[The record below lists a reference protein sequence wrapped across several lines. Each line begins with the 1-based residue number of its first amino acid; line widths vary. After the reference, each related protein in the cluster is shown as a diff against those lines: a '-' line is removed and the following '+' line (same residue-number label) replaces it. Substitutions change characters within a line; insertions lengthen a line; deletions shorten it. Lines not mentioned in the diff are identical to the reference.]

1 MLLQNFAQGR
11 INRLATRG
19 LDVIE
24 KTFLDALQQ
33 SLDIL
38 RIVFNTVFVE
48 SILCALYQAALNLI
62 ANVDTQSPTSLPVKG
77 KNQHLLS
84 GFPQINNLAN
94 CRMDFWMSGATALFE
109 R

>member
-1 MLLQNFAQGR
+1 MLLQNFAQGC
-11 INRLATRG
+11 INRLATWG
-19 LDVIE
+19 FDVIE
-24 KTFLDALQQ
+24 KAFLDALHQ
-33 SLDIL
+33 SLNTL
-38 RIVFNTVFVE
+38 RIVFNTVFAE
-48 SILCALYQAALNLI
+48 SILCALDQASLNLV

-94 CRMDFWMSGATALFE
+94 CRMDFWVSGATALFE